1 MFFLV
6 TKSYYDMKGM
16 KPKEQCDHDK
26 VGKEGGEPD
35 NLPRG
40 VEALVKHLVNITMIQ
55 A

>member
-1 MFFLV
+1 
-6 TKSYYDMKGM
+6 M

-26 VGKEGGEPD
+26 VGEEGGEPD

-40 VEALVKHLVNITMIQ
+40 VEALNEHLVNITMKQ